1 MSIAVLGMSKS
12 TPPKRIVK
20 ARKIAQSLVDNVID
34 YKTPDPTCVAIL
46 KSATD
51 YEKSYNESRGRDRDK
66 MNIFRSEEIKF
77 MAIMNLVVA
86 YVQVASGGDALIIQ
100 KSGLLVKKTPE
111 PPQPLG
117 KVMRLEG
124 WQGSHEGESLLSWDK
139 LKGSKSYVGE
149 KSVDGKIWTDA
160 KCPCTATSV
169 TVTGLVTETYSWFRI
184 AGVNKFGIGEWSDP
198 VRVESK

>member
-1 MSIAVLGMSKS
+1 MSNAVLGMSNL
-12 TPPKRIVK
+12 TPPQKIVK
-20 ARKIAQSLVDNVID
+20 ARKIAKSLLDNIVD

-46 KSATD
+46 KSASD
-51 YEKSYNESRGRDRDK
+51 FESSYNESRGRDREK
-66 MNIFRSEEIKF
+66 MNIFRAEGIKF
-77 MAIMNLVVA
+77 METMRKVVP
-86 YVQVASGGDALIIQ
+86 YVQVTSGGDELIIQ
-100 KSGLLVKKTPE
+100 KSGLSFRSPAT

-149 KSVDGKIWTDA
+149 KSSDGKIWTDA
-160 KCPCTATSV
+160 KCPCTSTSV
-169 TVTGLVTETYSWFRI
+169 TVTGLVPETYSWFRI